1 MKEKKKRWKLINNF
15 EIIFTIVI
23 SIECEYSFIEI
34 KLSKSI
40 LIKKKKK
47 KIAKLKKTSKM

>member
-40 LIKKKKK
+40 LIKKKK
-47 KIAKLKKTSKM
+47 IAKLKKTSKT